1 MVGKLCA
8 APAKGGSAS
17 GLIEY
22 LVGYAISQ
30 KGATRHEIADA
41 LDGVYTESE
50 QRPDLGVNA
59 VWRPVAGG
67 GTRPSSILVRNCA
80 SFSTASLEIDA
91 DGARNPGIRSSAV
104 HFVWSWNER
113 ESGLLTDEKAH
124 AYVGQVLEKLGMS
137 HHRTVAVVHR
147 DTDNLHVHC
156 AVGAVDPGTG
166 LANDRTGLHRKMAWA
181 EREVELANGL
191 DHDRGLAVVQD
202 AGLATAHVRWADTF
216 ELAAW
221 RAERREERLVR
232 QERRSFDGYRERD
245 GTFDRYVDATLGPRL
260 STALDLDRQRGLAAS
275 WATLHAV
282 ASRYG
287 CELSVGPNDA
297 VVVRDVGVGA
307 LRAAHEQER
316 RDARAGL
323 FANGLDRGDVDE
335 QLAELRAKHATE
347 ETIERERKKAAGD
360 VAELASVLQ
369 KRLRDLREFQGAE
382 RSERSTIEQ
391 VERNSAIVL
400 SAVTAQS
407 STFTRED
414 IDQWLSARISDPD
427 ELERLGDLIIRAD
440 GVRVLSADQV
450 QPLMTTIEILAI
462 EDALAAD
469 GRCLAATASGITQS
483 EVDAAIRSYEE
494 QEASRRGHP
503 LRLSDEQR
511 ASLQQLSRASLV
523 AIEGLPGVGKT
534 TIQGAVR
541 VLGEQLG
548 REVVGLTLSQAAAE
562 RLEAG
567 AGFRCVNTAR
577 ARILEEGNNP
587 VIPHN
592 GIVVVDEAAMVD
604 SRANGKILELAR
616 ARGSVVIEI
625 GDVRQ
630 LQPIDFGAS
639 FRIVRDAARN
649 VGTYCELR
657 DIQRQERGWHR
668 EAVMQLADAI
678 AERDENARLAKV
690 GTALQLL
697 EDHGAITWTDDR
709 DAAIDAAI
717 ECSQA
722 RRSAGLDTL
731 TLASDKDSVRHLSEE
746 DRRRNGCEGKGRRY
760 VTDGGVRE
768 FASGDRLMFLENSLG
783 RSGLGVRNGDRGTVL
798 AVKPDRITVQLDG
811 KNEQTVTFSPKA
823 YRAFDYAN
831 ACTVHKSQGASV
843 DAAISLID
851 RGASAELLFV
861 AASRSR
867 RELDI
872 VVPRSAFR
880 DIYEL
885 AEHVAERISLK
896 TTTRTYDELLE
907 RTGGKQTIRVQNI
920 EAQREALPL
929 RRVYEADVVEPLRV
943 LQLDRVDRARE
954 AYQERKG
961 EIAESGLS
969 MEGRLEAGRDA
980 LRAMRSAVTTAYREL
995 RPQPFGEWLHEREE
1009 RRERVRPPVDGRE
1022 EQEQTIHRERRERP
1036 MSGEFSQAEEQTQ
1049 SQGLGRGR

>member
-8 APAKGGSAS
+8 APGKGGAAS

-22 LVGYAISQ
+22 LVGYAISE
-30 KGATRHEIADA
+30 KGATRQEIADA
-41 LDGVYTESE
+41 LDGVYAESE
-50 QRPDLGVNA
+50 VRPDLGVGA
-59 VWRPVAGG
+59 VWRPEAGG

-91 DGARNPGIRSSAV
+91 DGARNPGIRSSAM

-113 ESGLLTDEKAH
+113 ESGLLTDEQAH
-124 AYVGQVLEKLGMS
+124 AYVGQVLERLGLS
-137 HHRTVAVVHR
+137 PHRSVAVVHR

-166 LANDRTGLHRKMAWA
+166 LAFDRTGLHRKMAWA
-181 EREVELANGL
+181 EREVELAAGL
-191 DHDRGLAVVQD
+191 AHDRGLAVVQD
-202 AGLATAHVRWADTF
+202 AGLSTAHVRWADKF

-245 GTFDRYVDATLGPRL
+245 GAFDRYVDASLGPRL
-260 STALDLDRQRGLAAS
+260 LIALDLDRQRGIADS
-275 WATLHAV
+275 WATLHSV
-282 ASRYG
+282 AARYG
-287 CELSVGPNDA
+287 CELSAGPDGA

-307 LRAAHEQER
+307 MRAAHERER
-316 RDARAGL
+316 RDARAAL
-323 FANGLDRGDVDE
+323 LADGLDREEAEE

-347 ETIERERKKAAGD
+347 ETIERDRKKVAGA
-360 VAELASVLQ
+360 VAELPFALQ
-369 KRLRDLREFQGAE
+369 ERLREFPEFQDAD
-382 RSERSTIEQ
+382 RSERAILEQ
-391 VERNSAIVL
+391 VERNPAMVL
-400 SAVTAQS
+400 TAVTTQS

-414 IDQWLSARISDPD
+414 LDQWLSARISDPD
-427 ELERLGDLIIRAD
+427 EIERLGDLVVRAD
-440 GVRVLSADQV
+440 DVRVLSADPV
-450 QPLMTTIEILAI
+450 QPLMTTTEIVAI
-462 EDALAAD
+462 EDALDAD
-469 GRCLAATASGITQS
+469 ARLLAATASGIIPT
-483 EVDAAIRSYEE
+483 EVDTAIRSYEQ
-494 QEASRRGHP
+494 QETARRGHAF
-503 LRLSDEQR
+503 RLSVEQR
-511 ASLQQLSRASLV
+511 VSLQQLSRASLV

-562 RLEAG
+562 RLESE

-577 ARILEEGNNP
+577 VRILEEGNNP
-587 VIPHN
+587 VIPRN

-616 ARGSVVIEI
+616 ARGSIVVEI

-690 GTALQLL
+690 GAALRLL
-697 EDHGAITWTDDR
+697 ERHGAIMWTDDR

-717 ECSQA
+717 GCSQA
-722 RRSAGLDTL
+722 RRNAGLDTL
-731 TLASDKDSVRHLSEE
+731 TLASDKDTVRHLSEE
-746 DRRRNGCEGKGRRY
+746 DRRRDGREGKGRRY
-760 VTDGGVRE
+760 ATDGGLRE
-768 FASGDRLMFLENSLG
+768 FAPGDRLMFLENSLG

-798 AVKPDRITVQLDG
+798 ETKPNQITMQLDG
-811 KNEQTVTFSPKA
+811 NIEQVLKFSPKA

-843 DAAISLID
+843 DAAVSLID
-851 RGASAELLFV
+851 RSASAELLFV

-872 VVPRSAFR
+872 IVPRSAFR
-880 DIYEL
+880 DTQEL
-885 AEHVAERISLK
+885 AEHVADRISLK

-929 RRVYEADVVEPLRV
+929 RRVYEADVVEPLRA
-943 LQLDRVDRARE
+943 LQYGRVDQARE
-954 AYQERKG
+954 AYQERKR

-969 MEGRLEAGRDA
+969 MEDRLEAGRDA
-980 LRAMRSAVTTAYREL
+980 LRAMRSAVTSAYREL
-995 RPQPFGEWLHEREE
+995 RPQPFGQWLQEREE
-1009 RRERVRPPVDGRE
+1009 RRERVPPSGDRWEGH
-1022 EQEQTIHRERRERP
+1022 EQTVNRERHERP
-1036 MSGEFSQAEEQTQ
+1036 GGSEFSQAE
-1049 SQGLGRGR
+1049 GLAQEAGLSHGR

>member
-8 APAKGGSAS
+8 APAKGGAAS

-22 LVGYAISQ
+22 LVGYAISE
-30 KGATRHEIADA
+30 KGATRQEITDA
-41 LDGVYTESE
+41 LDGVYAESE
-50 QRPDLGVNA
+50 QRLDLGVDA
-59 VWRPVAGG
+59 VWRPEAGG
-67 GTRPSSILVRNCA
+67 GTRPSSIFVRNCA

-91 DGARNPGIRSSAV
+91 DGARNPGIRSSAM

-113 ESGLLTDEKAH
+113 ESGLLTDEQAH
-124 AYVGQVLEKLGMS
+124 AYVRQILEKLELN
-137 HHRTVAVVHR
+137 HHRSVAVVHR
-147 DTDNLHVHC
+147 DTENLHVHC

-166 LANDRTGLHRKMAWA
+166 LAYDRTGLHRKMAWA

-191 DHDRGLAVVQD
+191 AHDRGLAVVQD
-202 AGLATAHVRWADTF
+202 AGLSTAHVRWADKF

-232 QERRSFDGYRERD
+232 QERRSFEGYRERD
-245 GTFDRYVDATLGPRL
+245 GAFERYVDATLGPRL
-260 STALDLDRQRGLAAS
+260 QTALDLDRQRGIAES

-282 ASRYG
+282 AARYG
-287 CELSVGPNDA
+287 CELSAGPDGA
-297 VVVRDVGVGA
+297 VIIRDVGVGA
-307 LRAAHEQER
+307 MRAANEQER
-316 RDARAGL
+316 RAARAAL
-323 FANGLDRGDVDE
+323 LAEGLDGGEPDE
-335 QLAELRAKHATE
+335 QLAELRAKHAAE
-347 ETIERERKKAAGD
+347 ETIERDHKKVAGV
-360 VAELASVLQ
+360 VAELPPALQ
-369 KRLRDLREFQGAE
+369 ERLRELPEFQDAE
-382 RSERSTIEQ
+382 RSEHAIVEE
-391 VERNSAIVL
+391 VERNPARVL
-400 SAVTAQS
+400 TAVTSQS
-407 STFTRED
+407 STFTRGD
-414 IDQWLSARISDPD
+414 IDQWLSARISDPN
-427 ELERLGDLIIRAD
+427 EIERLGDLVVRSD
-440 GVRVLSADQV
+440 DVRVLSADPV
-450 QPLMTTIEILAI
+450 QPLMTTTEIVAI
-462 EDALAAD
+462 EYALDADA
-469 GRCLAATASGITQS
+469 RHLAATPSGILQS
-483 EVDAAIRSYEE
+483 EVDAAIRFYEQ
-494 QEASRRGHP
+494 QESARREHAF
-503 LRLSDEQR
+503 RVSDEQR
-511 ASLQQLSRASLV
+511 AALQLISRASLV

-541 VLGEQLG
+541 VLGEQLD

-562 RLEAG
+562 RLESE

-587 VIPHN
+587 VIPRN

-616 ARGSVVIEI
+616 ARGSIVVEI

-668 EAVMQLADAI
+668 EAVTQLADAI

-697 EDHGAITWTDDR
+697 EDHGAITWADDR

-717 ECSQA
+717 GCSQA
-722 RRSAGLDTL
+722 RRNAGLDTL
-731 TLASDKDSVRHLSEE
+731 TLASDKDAVRHLSEE
-746 DRRRNGCEGKGRRY
+746 DRRRDGREGQGRRY
-760 VTDGGVRE
+760 ATDGGLRE
-768 FASGDRLMFLENSLG
+768 FVPGDRLMFLENSLG
-783 RSGLGVRNGDRGTVL
+783 RNGLGVRNGDRGTVL
-798 AVKPDRITVQLDG
+798 EAKPNRITVQLDG
-811 KNEQTVTFSPKA
+811 KNEQTVTFSPRA

-843 DAAISLID
+843 DAAVSLID
-851 RGASAELLFV
+851 RSASAELLFV

-880 DIYEL
+880 DTREL
-885 AEHVAERISLK
+885 TEHIAERISLK

-929 RRVYEADVVEPLRV
+929 RRVYEADVVEPLRA

-969 MEGRLEAGRDA
+969 MEKRLEAGREA
-980 LRAMRSAVTTAYREL
+980 LRTMRTAVTAAYREL
-995 RPQPFGEWLHEREE
+995 RPQPFGQWLQEREE
-1009 RRERVRPPVDGRE
+1009 RRERVWSSGDRRE
-1022 EQEQTIHRERRERP
+1022 GPEQTVHRERHER
-1036 MSGEFSQAEEQTQ
+1036 SADSEFWHAE
-1049 SQGLGRGR
+1049 GLAQEAGLSHGR

>member
-8 APAKGGSAS
+8 APAKGGTAS

-22 LVGYAISQ
+22 LIGYAISE
-30 KGATRHEIADA
+30 KGATRQEIAAA
-41 LDGVYTESE
+41 LGGVYEESE
-50 QRPDLGVNA
+50 QRADLGVDV
-59 VWRPVAGG
+59 VWRPEAGG
-67 GTRPSSILVRNCA
+67 GTRPSSILARNCA

-91 DGARNPGIRSSAV
+91 DGARNPGIRSSAM

-113 ESGLLTDEKAH
+113 ESGLLTDEQAH
-124 AYVGQVLEKLGMS
+124 AYVGQVLEKLGLS

-147 DTDNLHVHC
+147 DTDNLHIHC

-166 LANDRTGLHRKMAWA
+166 LAYDRTGLHRKMAWA
-181 EREVELANGL
+181 EREVELVNDL

-202 AGLATAHVRWADTF
+202 AGLSTAHVRWADKF

-232 QERRSFDGYRERD
+232 QERRSFEGYRERD
-245 GTFDRYVDATLGPRL
+245 GAFDRYVDATLGPRL
-260 STALDLDRQRGLAAS
+260 LTALDLDRQRGVADS

-282 ASRYG
+282 AARYG
-287 CELSVGPNDA
+287 CELSVGQDGA

-307 LRAAHEQER
+307 SRAAHEQER
-316 RDARAGL
+316 LAVRDTL
-323 FANGLDRGDVDE
+323 LANGLDRGEADE
-335 QLAELRAKHATE
+335 QLADLRARHAAQ
-347 ETIERERKKAAGD
+347 ETVERDRKKVDGA
-360 VAELASVLQ
+360 VAELPSALQ
-369 KRLRDLREFQGAE
+369 ERLRDFPEFQDAE
-382 RSERSTIEQ
+382 RSERAIIEQ
-391 VERNSAIVL
+391 VERNPAVVL
-400 SAVTAQS
+400 TAVTAQA
-407 STFTRED
+407 STLTRED

-427 ELERLGDLIIRAD
+427 EIERLADLVVRAD
-440 GVRVLSADQV
+440 EVRVLSADPV
-450 QPLMTTIEILAI
+450 QPLMTTAEILVI
-462 EDALAAD
+462 EDALDAD
-469 GRCLAATASGITQS
+469 ARRLAATGSGIAQL
-483 EVDAAIRSYEE
+483 EVDTAIRSYEQ
-494 QEASRRGHP
+494 QETSRRGCGF
-503 LRLSDEQR
+503 RLSGEQR

-562 RLEAG
+562 RLEEE

-577 ARILEEGNNP
+577 ARILEEGNKP

-604 SRANGKILELAR
+604 SRANGKILELAG
-616 ARGSVVIEI
+616 ARGSIVVEI

-639 FRIVRDAARN
+639 FRIIRDAARE

-668 EAVMQLADAI
+668 EAVVQLADAI
-678 AERDENARLAKV
+678 VERDENARLAKV
-690 GTALQLL
+690 GAALRLL
-697 EDHGAITWTDDR
+697 EDHCAITWTDDR

-717 ECSQA
+717 GCSQA

-746 DRRRNGCEGKGRRY
+746 DRRRIGRDGKGRRY
-760 VTDGGVRE
+760 ATDGGIRE
-768 FASGDRLMFLENSLG
+768 FAPGDRLMFLENSLG
-783 RSGLGVRNGDRGTVL
+783 RNGLGVRNGDRGTVL
-798 AVKPDRITVQLDG
+798 EARPNQITVQLDS

-823 YRAFDYAN
+823 YQAFDYAN

-843 DAAISLID
+843 DAAVSLID

-880 DIYEL
+880 DIHEL
-885 AEHVAERISLK
+885 AEHIAERISLK
-896 TTTRTYDELLE
+896 TTTRTYGEVLE

-929 RRVYEADVVEPLRV
+929 RRVYEADVVEPLGA
-943 LQLDRVDRARE
+943 LQSDRVDQARE
-954 AYQERKG
+954 AYRERKS

-969 MEGRLEAGRDA
+969 MEDRLEAGRDA
-980 LRAMRSAVTTAYREL
+980 LRAMRTAMTAAYREL

-1009 RRERVRPPVDGRE
+1009 RRERVRPSVDRRE
-1022 EQEQTIHRERRERP
+1022 EQEQTIHRERRERALG
-1036 MSGEFSQAEEQTQ
+1036 GEFSQAEEM
-1049 SQGLGRGR
+1049 SQGQGFDRER

>member
-8 APAKGGSAS
+8 APAKGGAAS

-41 LDGVYTESE
+41 LDGVYAESE
-50 QRPDLGVNA
+50 QRPDLGVDA
-59 VWRPVAGG
+59 VWRPAAGG

-80 SFSTASLEIDA
+80 SSSTASLEIDA
-91 DGARNPGIRSSAV
+91 DGARNPGIRSSAL

-113 ESGLLTDEKAH
+113 ETGLLSDEQAH

-137 HHRTVAVVHR
+137 HHRTVAVLHR

-166 LANDRTGLHRKMAWA
+166 LAYDRTGLHRKMAWA
-181 EREVELANGL
+181 EREVELVNGL

-202 AGLATAHVRWADTF
+202 AGLSTAHVRWADTF

-221 RAERREERLVR
+221 RAERREERFVR
-232 QERRSFDGYRERD
+232 QERRSFEGYRERD
-245 GTFDRYVDATLGPRL
+245 VSFERYVDATVGPRL
-260 STALDLDRQRGLAAS
+260 LTALDLDRQRGIAAS
-275 WATLHAV
+275 WATLHTV
-282 ASRYG
+282 AARYG
-287 CELSVGPNDA
+287 CELSVWPNDA

-307 LRAAHEQER
+307 MRAAHEQER

-323 FANGLDRGDVDE
+323 LADGLDRGEVDE

-347 ETIERERKKAAGD
+347 ETIERERKIAAGD
-360 VAELASVLQ
+360 VAELPSALQ
-369 KRLRDLREFQGAE
+369 ERLRALSEYQDADQ
-382 RSERSTIEQ
+382 SERSIIEQ

-427 ELERLGDLIIRAD
+427 AIERLGDLIIRAD
-440 GVRVLSADQV
+440 GVRVLSADPV

-462 EDALAAD
+462 EDALDAD
-469 GRCLAATASGITQS
+469 ARRLAATASGIIPS
-483 EVDAAIRSYEE
+483 EIDAAIRSYEQ
-494 QEASRRGHP
+494 QEAARRGHAF
-503 LRLSDEQR
+503 RLSDEQR
-511 ASLQQLSRASLV
+511 VSLQQLSRASLV

-534 TIQGAVR
+534 TIQGVVR

-548 REVVGLTLSQAAAE
+548 REVVGLTLSQTAAE
-562 RLEAG
+562 RLESE

-577 ARILEEGNNP
+577 ARMLEEGHNP

-604 SRANGKILELAR
+604 SRANGKILDLAR
-616 ARGSVVIEI
+616 SRGSVVVEI

-639 FRIVRDAARN
+639 FRIVRDAARG

-668 EAVMQLADAI
+668 EAVVQLADAI
-678 AERDENARLAKV
+678 AERDENTRLAKV
-690 GTALQLL
+690 GAALRLL
-697 EDHGAITWTDDR
+697 EDHGAITWADDR

-717 ECSQA
+717 GCSQA

-731 TLASDKDSVRHLSEE
+731 TLASDKDAVRHLSEE
-746 DRRRNGCEGKGRRY
+746 DRRRNGREGKGRRY
-760 VTDGGVRE
+760 VTDGGLRE
-768 FASGDRLMFLENSLG
+768 IAPGDRLMFLENSL
-783 RSGLGVRNGDRGTVL
+783 RRNGLGVRNGDRGTVL
-798 AVKPDRITVQLDG
+798 AVKPNRITVQLDG
-811 KNEQTVTFSPKA
+811 KKEQTVTFSPKA
-823 YRAFDYAN
+823 YQAFDYAN

-843 DAAISLID
+843 EAAVSLID
-851 RGASAELLFV
+851 RSASAELLFV

-867 RELDI
+867 RDLDI

-880 DIYEL
+880 DIHEL

-896 TTTRTYDELLE
+896 TTTRTYDEVLQ

-920 EAQREALPL
+920 EVQRAALPL
-929 RRVYEADVVEPLRV
+929 RRIYEADVVEPLRA
-943 LQLDRVDRARE
+943 LQLDRVDEARE
-954 AYQERKG
+954 AYRERKS

-969 MEGRLEAGRDA
+969 MEDRLDASRDA
-980 LRAMRSAVTTAYREL
+980 LRVMRTTVIAVYREL

-1009 RRERVRPPVDGRE
+1009 LRERVRPSVDRRE
-1022 EQEQTIHRERRERP
+1022 EQEQTVRRER
-1036 MSGEFSQAEEQTQ
+1036 GEFSRAEEMSQ
-1049 SQGLGRGR
+1049 SQGPQRER

>member
-1 MVGKLCA
+1 MVGKLCV
-8 APAKGGSAS
+8 APAKGGAAS

-22 LVGYAISQ
+22 LVGYAISE
-30 KGATRHEIADA
+30 KGATRQEIAHA
-41 LDGVYTESE
+41 LDGVYAESE
-50 QRPDLGVNA
+50 ERPDLGVGA
-59 VWRPVAGG
+59 VWRPEAGG

-91 DGARNPGIRSSAV
+91 DGAQNPGIRSSAM

-113 ESGLLTDEKAH
+113 ESGMLTDDQAH
-124 AYVGQVLEKLGMS
+124 AYVGQVIEKLGLG
-137 HHRTVAVVHR
+137 HHRSVAVVHR

-166 LANDRTGLHRKMAWA
+166 LAYDRTGLHRKMAWA

-191 DHDRGLAVVQD
+191 AHDRGLAVVQD
-202 AGLATAHVRWADTF
+202 AGLSTAHVRWADKF

-232 QERRSFDGYRERD
+232 QERRSFEGYRERD
-245 GTFDRYVDATLGPRL
+245 GAFDRYVDATLGPRL
-260 STALDLDRQRGLAAS
+260 QTALDLDRQRGVADS

-282 ASRYG
+282 AARYG
-287 CELSVGPNDA
+287 CELSAGPDGA
-297 VVVRDVGVGA
+297 VLVRDVGVGA

-316 RDARAGL
+316 RAARAAL
-323 FANGLDRGDVDE
+323 LADGLDREETNE

-347 ETIERERKKAAGD
+347 ETIERDRKKVAGI
-360 VAELASVLQ
+360 VAELPSALQ
-369 KRLRDLREFQGAE
+369 ERLRDLPIFQDGE
-382 RSERSTIEQ
+382 RSEQATIEQ
-391 VERNSAIVL
+391 VERNPAMVL
-400 SAVTAQS
+400 TAVTTQS

-414 IDQWLSARISDPD
+414 IDQWLAARISDPD
-427 ELERLGDLIIRAD
+427 EIERLGDLVVRTD
-440 GVRVLSADQV
+440 GVRVLSADPV
-450 QPLMTTIEILAI
+450 QPLMTTAEIVAI
-462 EDALAAD
+462 EDALHGDA
-469 GRCLAATASGITQS
+469 RRLAATASGIMPS
-483 EVDAAIRSYEE
+483 EVDAAIRSYEQ
-494 QEASRRGHP
+494 QEAVRRGRAF
-503 LRLSDEQR
+503 RLSDEQR

-562 RLEAG
+562 RLESE

-577 ARILEEGNNP
+577 ARILEEGHNP
-587 VIPHN
+587 VIPQN

-616 ARGSVVIEI
+616 ARGSVVVEI

-639 FRIVRDAARN
+639 FRIVRDAARD

-657 DIQRQERGWHR
+657 DIQRQECGWHR

-690 GTALQLL
+690 GTALRLL
-697 EDHGAITWTDDR
+697 EEHAAITWTDDR

-717 ECSQA
+717 GCSQA
-722 RRSAGLDTL
+722 RRGAGLDTL

-746 DRRRNGCEGKGRRY
+746 YRRRDGREGKGRRY
-760 VTDGGVRE
+760 ATDGGLRE
-768 FASGDRLMFLENSLG
+768 FAPGDRLMFLENSLG
-783 RSGLGVRNGDRGTVL
+783 RNGLGVRNGDRGTVL
-798 AVKPDRITVQLDG
+798 EARPNRITVQLDG
-811 KNEQTVTFSPKA
+811 ENEQTVTFSPKA

-843 DAAISLID
+843 DAAVSLID
-851 RGASAELLFV
+851 RSASAELLFV

-880 DIYEL
+880 DIHEL

-907 RTGGKQTIRVQNI
+907 RTGGNQTIRVQNI

-929 RRVYEADVVEPLRV
+929 RRVYEADVVEPLRA
-943 LQLDRVDRARE
+943 LQLERVDQARE
-954 AYQERKG
+954 AYQERKR

-969 MEGRLEAGRDA
+969 IEERLEAGRDA
-980 LRAMRSAVTTAYREL
+980 LRAMRTAVTTAYREL
-995 RPQPFGEWLHEREE
+995 RPQPFGEWLQEREE
-1009 RRERVRPPVDGRE
+1009 GRERARPSVDRRE
-1022 EQEQTIHRERRERP
+1022 EQEQAVHRER
-1036 MSGEFSQAEEQTQ
+1036 GEFSQAEEM
-1049 SQGLGRGR
+1049 SHGQGLRER

>member
-8 APAKGGSAS
+8 APAKGGAAS

-22 LVGYAISQ
+22 LVGYAISE
-30 KGATRHEIADA
+30 KGATRQEIADA
-41 LDGVYTESE
+41 LDGVYAESE
-50 QRPDLGVNA
+50 QRSDLGVDA
-59 VWRPVAGG
+59 VWRPEAGG

-80 SFSTASLEIDA
+80 SFSTASLELDA
-91 DGARNPGIRSSAV
+91 DGARNPGIRSSAM
-104 HFVWSWNER
+104 HFVWSWNEL
-113 ESGLLTDEKAH
+113 ESGLLTDEQAH
-124 AYVGQVLEKLGMS
+124 AYVGLILEKLELS
-137 HHRTVAVVHR
+137 HHRSVAVVHR

-156 AVGAVDPGTG
+156 TVGAVDPGTG
-166 LANDRTGLHRKMAWA
+166 LAYDRTGLHRKMAWS

-202 AGLATAHVRWADTF
+202 SGLSTAHVRWADKF

-232 QERRSFDGYRERD
+232 QERRSFEGYRERD
-245 GTFDRYVDATLGPRL
+245 GAFDRYVDATVGPRL
-260 STALDLDRQRGLAAS
+260 STALDLDRQRGITDS

-282 ASRYG
+282 AARYG
-287 CELSVGPNDA
+287 CALSVGQDDA

-307 LRAAHEQER
+307 MRVEHDQER
-316 RDARAGL
+316 RAARAAL
-323 FANGLDRGDVDE
+323 LADGLDSGEADE

-347 ETIERERKKAAGD
+347 ETIERERKKTAGAA
-360 VAELASVLQ
+360 AALPSRLHE
-369 KRLRDLREFQGAE
+369 RLRDLPEFQDAE
-382 RSERSTIEQ
+382 QSERSMVEQ
-391 VERNSAIVL
+391 VERDPAMVL
-400 SAVTAQS
+400 TAVTAQS

-427 ELERLGDLIIRAD
+427 EIERLGDRIVRAD
-440 GVRVLSADQV
+440 EVRMLSADPA
-450 QPLMTTIEILAI
+450 QPLMTTTEILAI
-462 EDALAAD
+462 EDALDAD
-469 GRCLAATASGITQS
+469 ARRLAATVSGITQP
-483 EVDAAIRSYEE
+483 EVDAAIRSYEQ
-494 QEASRRGHP
+494 QEASRRGYVF
-503 LRLSDEQR
+503 RLSDEQR

-523 AIEGLPGVGKT
+523 AVEGLPGVGKT

-562 RLEAG
+562 RLESE

-577 ARILEEGNNP
+577 ARILEEGHNP
-587 VIPHN
+587 VIPQN

-604 SRANGKILELAR
+604 SRANGKVLELAR
-616 ARGSVVIEI
+616 ARGSVVVEI
-625 GDVRQ
+625 GDTRQ

-639 FRIVRDAARN
+639 FRIVRDAARD

-690 GTALQLL
+690 GAALRLL
-697 EDHGAITWTDDR
+697 EDHDAITWADDR

-717 ECSQA
+717 ELSQA
-722 RRSAGLDTL
+722 RRSAGLDSL

-746 DRRRNGCEGKGRRY
+746 DRRRDGREGKGRRY
-760 VTDGGVRE
+760 ATDGGLRE
-768 FASGDRLMFLENSLG
+768 FAPGDRLMFLENSLG
-783 RSGLGVRNGDRGTVL
+783 RNGLGVRNGDRGTVL
-798 AVKPDRITVQLDG
+798 EVKPDRITVQLDG
-811 KNEQTVTFSPKA
+811 KSEQAVTFSPKT
-823 YRAFDYAN
+823 YRAFDHAN

-843 DAAISLID
+843 DAAVSLID
-851 RGASAELLFV
+851 RSASAELLFV

-880 DIYEL
+880 DIHEL
-885 AEHVAERISLK
+885 AEHVSERISLK
-896 TTTRTYDELLE
+896 TTTRTYEELLE

-929 RRVYEADVVEPLRV
+929 RRVYEAGVVEPLRA
-943 LQLDRVDRARE
+943 LQADRVDRARE
-954 AYQERKG
+954 AYQERKRK
-961 EIAESGLS
+961 IAESVLS
-969 MEGRLEAGRDA
+969 MEDRLDAGRDA
-980 LRAMRSAVTTAYREL
+980 LREMRIAMTRSYRDL
-995 RPQPFGEWLHEREE
+995 RPQTYGEWLQEREE
-1009 RRERVRPPVDGRE
+1009 RRERARPTVDHH
-1022 EQEQTIHRERRERP
+1022 QEQRQERHF
-1036 MSGEFSQAEEQTQ
+1036 GQFSQAEDL
-1049 SQGLGRGR
+1049 SQGEGLTRDR

>member
-8 APAKGGSAS
+8 APAKGGAAS

-22 LVGYAISQ
+22 LVGYAISE
-30 KGATRHEIADA
+30 KGATRREIADA
-41 LDGVYTESE
+41 LDGVYAESE
-50 QRPDLGVNA
+50 QRPDLGVET
-59 VWRPVAGG
+59 VWRPEAGG

-91 DGARNPGIRSSAV
+91 DGARNPGIRSSAM

-113 ESGLLTDEKAH
+113 ESGLVTDEQAH
-124 AYVGQVLEKLGMS
+124 AYVGQLLDKLGLR
-137 HHRTVAVVHR
+137 HHRSVAVVHR

-166 LANDRTGLHRKMAWA
+166 LAYDRTGLHRKMAWA
-181 EREVELANGL
+181 EREVELANDL

-202 AGLATAHVRWADTF
+202 AGLSTAHVRWADKF

-232 QERRSFDGYRERD
+232 QERRSFEGYRERD
-245 GTFDRYVDATLGPRL
+245 GAFDRYVDATLGPRL
-260 STALDLDRQRGLAAS
+260 LTVLDLDRQRGVADS

-282 ASRYG
+282 AARYG
-287 CELSVGPNDA
+287 CELSIGPDGA

-307 LRAAHEQER
+307 MRAAHEQER
-316 RDARAGL
+316 CDARAGL
-323 FANGLDRGDVDE
+323 LADGLDRGEADE

-347 ETIERERKKAAGD
+347 ESIERERKKVTGD
-360 VAELASVLQ
+360 VAELPSALQ
-369 KRLRDLREFQGAE
+369 ERLRDLPEFQNAE
-382 RSERSTIEQ
+382 QSERSVVEQ
-391 VERNSAIVL
+391 VESNPATVL
-400 SAVTAQS
+400 TAVTAQS

-427 ELERLGDLIIRAD
+427 EIERLGDLIVRAD
-440 GVRVLSADQV
+440 EVRVLSADPV
-450 QPLMTTIEILAI
+450 QPLMTTTEIVAI
-462 EDALAAD
+462 EDALNAD
-469 GRCLAATASGITQS
+469 ARRLAATASGITRS
-483 EVDAAIRSYEE
+483 EVDAAIRSYEQ
-494 QEASRRGHP
+494 QEALRRDYVF
-503 LRLSDEQR
+503 RLSDEQR
-511 ASLQQLSRASLV
+511 ASLRQLSRASLV

-562 RLEAG
+562 RLESE

-577 ARILEEGNNP
+577 ARMLEEGNNP

-616 ARGSVVIEI
+616 ARGSVVVEI

-639 FRIVRDAARN
+639 FRIVRDAARD

-690 GTALQLL
+690 GAALRLFD
-697 EDHGAITWTDDR
+697 DHGAITWTDDR

-717 ECSQA
+717 ACSQE

-746 DRRRNGCEGKGRRY
+746 YRRRDGREGKGRRY
-760 VTDGGVRE
+760 ATDGGLRE
-768 FASGDRLMFLENSLG
+768 FAPGDRLMFLENSLG
-783 RSGLGVRNGDRGTVL
+783 RNGLGVRNGDRGTVL
-798 AVKPDRITVQLDG
+798 EAKPHQITVQLDD

-843 DAAISLID
+843 DAAVSLID
-851 RGASAELLFV
+851 RSASAELLFV

-880 DIYEL
+880 DTHEL
-885 AEHVAERISLK
+885 AEHIAERISLK

-907 RTGGKQTIRVQNI
+907 RTGGKQTIRVRNI

-929 RRVYEADVVEPLRV
+929 RRVYEADVVEPLRA
-943 LQLDRVDRARE
+943 LQSERVDRARE
-954 AYQERKG
+954 AYQERKR
-961 EIAESGLS
+961 EIVASVPS
-969 MEGRLEAGRDA
+969 MEDRLEAGRDA
-980 LRAMRSAVTTAYREL
+980 LREMRTEVIAAYREL
-995 RPQPFGEWLHEREE
+995 RPQPFGEWLQEREE
-1009 RRERVRPPVDGRE
+1009 RRDQVRPSVDRRE
-1022 EQEQTIHRERRERP
+1022 EQGPTVHRERA
-1036 MSGEFSQAEEQTQ
+1036 MSGEFSRAEET
-1049 SQGLGRGR
+1049 SQGLGLHRER

>member
-8 APAKGGSAS
+8 APAKGGAAS

-22 LVGYAISQ
+22 LVGYAISE
-30 KGATRHEIADA
+30 KGATRREIADA
-41 LDGVYTESE
+41 LDGVYAESE
-50 QRPDLGVNA
+50 QRPDLGVDA
-59 VWRPVAGG
+59 VWRPEAGG

-91 DGARNPGIRSSAV
+91 DGARNPGIRSSAM

-113 ESGLLTDEKAH
+113 ESGFLTDEQAH
-124 AYVGQVLEKLGMS
+124 AYVGQILEKLELR
-137 HHRTVAVVHR
+137 HHRSVAVVHR

-166 LANDRTGLHRKMAWA
+166 LAYDRTGLHRKMAWA
-181 EREVELANGL
+181 EREIELANGL

-202 AGLATAHVRWADTF
+202 AGLTTAHVRWADKF

-232 QERRSFDGYRERD
+232 QERRSFEGYRERD
-245 GTFDRYVDATLGPRL
+245 GAFDRYVDATLGPRL
-260 STALDLDRQRGLAAS
+260 LTALDLDRQRGVADS

-282 ASRYG
+282 AARYG
-287 CELSVGPNDA
+287 CELSRGPDGA
-297 VVVRDVGVGA
+297 VAVRDVGVGA
-307 LRAAHEQER
+307 MRTAHEQER
-316 RDARAGL
+316 RSARAGL
-323 FANGLDRGDVDE
+323 LADGFDRGDADE
-335 QLAELRAKHATE
+335 QLAELRAKHAME
-347 ETIERERKKAAGD
+347 ETVERERKKAAGD
-360 VAELASVLQ
+360 IAELPSALQ
-369 KRLRDLREFQGAE
+369 ERVRDLPEFQDAE
-382 RSERSTIEQ
+382 RSERSIIEQ
-391 VERNSAIVL
+391 VERNSVMVLTAI
-400 SAVTAQS
+400 TAQS

-414 IDQWLSARISDPD
+414 IDQWLSARISNPD
-427 ELERLGDLIIRAD
+427 EIERLGDLVVRAD
-440 GVRVLSADQV
+440 RVRVLSADPV
-450 QPLMTTIEILAI
+450 QPLMTTTEILAI
-462 EDALAAD
+462 EDTLDAD
-469 GRCLAATASGITQS
+469 ARRLAATASGITQS
-483 EVDAAIRSYEE
+483 DVGAAIRSYEQ
-494 QEASRRGHP
+494 QEALRRGHVF
-503 LRLSDEQR
+503 RLSDEQR

-541 VLGEQLG
+541 ALGEQLG

-562 RLEAG
+562 RLESE

-577 ARILEEGNNP
+577 ARMLEEGNNP
-587 VIPHN
+587 VIPNN

-616 ARGSVVIEI
+616 ARGSVVVEI

-639 FRIVRDAARN
+639 FRIVRDAARD

-668 EAVMQLADAI
+668 EAVVQLADAI
-678 AERDENARLAKV
+678 VERDENTRLANV
-690 GTALQLL
+690 GAALRLL

-746 DRRRNGCEGKGRRY
+746 DRRRDGREGKGRRY
-760 VTDGGVRE
+760 ATDGGLRE

-783 RSGLGVRNGDRGTVL
+783 RNGLGVRNGDRGTVL
-798 AVKPDRITVQLDG
+798 EAKPHRIIVQLDG
-811 KNEQTVTFSPKA
+811 KNEQTVAFSPTN

-843 DAAISLID
+843 DAAVSLID
-851 RGASAELLFV
+851 RNASAELLFV

-880 DIYEL
+880 DIHEL
-885 AEHVAERISLK
+885 AEHIAERISLK
-896 TTTRTYDELLE
+896 TTTRTYDEVLE
-907 RTGGKQTIRVQNI
+907 RTGGKETIRVQNI

-929 RRVYEADVVEPLRV
+929 RRVYEADVVEPLRA
-943 LQLDRVDRARE
+943 LQLDRVDQARE
-954 AYQERKG
+954 AYRERKL
-961 EIAESGLS
+961 EIAESRLS
-969 MEGRLEAGRDA
+969 IEDRLDAGRDA
-980 LRAMRSAVTTAYREL
+980 LRAMRTAVTAAYREL
-995 RPQPFGEWLHEREE
+995 RPLPFGGWLQEREE
-1009 RRERVRPPVDGRE
+1009 RREGVRPSVDQRAEE
-1022 EQEQTIHRERRERP
+1022 EQAVHRER
-1036 MSGEFSQAEEQTQ
+1036 GEFSQAEEISH
-1049 SQGLGRGR
+1049 SQGLRER

>member
-8 APAKGGSAS
+8 APAKGGAAS

-22 LVGYAISQ
+22 LVGYAISE
-30 KGATRHEIADA
+30 KGATRQEIADA
-41 LDGVYTESE
+41 LDGVYAESE
-50 QRPDLGVNA
+50 ERPDLGVGA
-59 VWRPVAGG
+59 VWRPEAGG
-67 GTRPSSILVRNCA
+67 GTRPSSILVRNCS

-91 DGARNPGIRSSAV
+91 DGARNPGIRSSAM

-113 ESGLLTDEKAH
+113 ESGLLTDEQAH
-124 AYVGQVLEKLGMS
+124 EYVGQVIEKLGVS
-137 HHRTVAVVHR
+137 HHRSVAVVHR

-166 LANDRTGLHRKMAWA
+166 LAYDRTGLHRKMAWA

-202 AGLATAHVRWADTF
+202 AGLSTAHVRWADKF

-232 QERRSFDGYRERD
+232 QERRSFEGYRERD
-245 GTFDRYVDATLGPRL
+245 GAFDRYVDASLGPRL
-260 STALDLDRQRGLAAS
+260 VTALDLDRQRGVTDS

-282 ASRYG
+282 AARYG
-287 CELSVGPNDA
+287 CELSIGPDGA

-316 RDARAGL
+316 HNARAAL
-323 FANGLDRGDVDE
+323 LADGLDRGEADE
-335 QLAELRAKHATE
+335 QLADLRAKHATE
-347 ETIERERKKAAGD
+347 ETIERDRKKVAGV
-360 VAELASVLQ
+360 VAELPSALQ
-369 KRLRDLREFQGAE
+369 EQLRDLPEFQDAE
-382 RSERSTIEQ
+382 RSEQSVIEQ
-391 VERNSAIVL
+391 VERNPAMVLTAIT
-400 SAVTAQS
+400 SQS

-414 IDQWLSARISDPD
+414 VDQWLAARISDPD
-427 ELERLGDLIIRAD
+427 EIERLGDLVVRAD
-440 GVRVLSADQV
+440 EVRVLSADPV
-450 QPLMTTIEILAI
+450 QPLMTTTEIMAI
-462 EDALAAD
+462 EGALHADA
-469 GRCLAATASGITQS
+469 RRLAATASGITQS
-483 EVDAAIRSYEE
+483 EVDTAIRSYEQ
-494 QEASRRGHP
+494 QEAARRGHAF
-503 LRLSDEQR
+503 RLSDEQR
-511 ASLQQLSRASLV
+511 VSLQQLSRASLV

-562 RLEAG
+562 RLEAE

-616 ARGSVVIEI
+616 ARGSIVVEI

-639 FRIVRDAARN
+639 FRIVRDAARD

-678 AERDENARLAKV
+678 AERDEKARLAKV

-697 EDHGAITWTDDR
+697 EDHGAITWTDGR

-717 ECSQA
+717 GCSHA
-722 RRSAGLDTL
+722 RRDAGLDTL

-746 DRRRNGCEGKGRRY
+746 DRRRNGREGRGRRY
-760 VTDGGVRE
+760 ATDAGLRE
-768 FASGDRLMFLENSLG
+768 FAPGDRLMFLENSLG
-783 RSGLGVRNGDRGTVL
+783 RNGLGVRNGDRGTVL
-798 AVKPDRITVQLDG
+798 EAKPNQITVQLDG
-811 KNEQTVTFSPKA
+811 NAEQTVTFSPKA
-823 YRAFDYAN
+823 YLAFDYAN

-843 DAAISLID
+843 DACVSLID
-851 RGASAELLFV
+851 RSASAELLFV

-880 DIYEL
+880 DIHEL
-885 AEHVAERISLK
+885 AEHIAERISLK

-929 RRVYEADVVEPLRV
+929 RRIYEADVVEPLRA
-943 LQLDRVDRARE
+943 LQLDRVDQARE

-961 EIAESGLS
+961 EIAESGILI
-969 MEGRLEAGRDA
+969 EDRLEAGRDA
-980 LRAMRSAVTTAYREL
+980 LRAMRTAVTAAYREL
-995 RPQPFGEWLHEREE
+995 RPQPFGEWFQEREA
-1009 RRERVRPPVDGRE
+1009 RRERVRPSVTRTE
-1022 EQEQTIHRERRERP
+1022 AQEQTVRRERA
-1036 MSGEFSQAEEQTQ
+1036 MGGEFSQAEEM
-1049 SQGLGRGR
+1049 SQGRGLHRER